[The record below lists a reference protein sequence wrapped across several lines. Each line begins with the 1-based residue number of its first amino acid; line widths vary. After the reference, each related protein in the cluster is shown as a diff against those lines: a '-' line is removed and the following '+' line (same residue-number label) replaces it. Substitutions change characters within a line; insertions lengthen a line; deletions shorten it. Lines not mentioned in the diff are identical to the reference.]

1 VTEVGNPGE
10 LERTLER
17 LPGRSVWVIGDLMV
31 DEYVAGTTERIS
43 PEAPVPVVRV
53 NRSEYRLGG
62 AANVARQLSALGAHV
77 CLGGVVGTD
86 ETGER
91 FLALCRDERLDTA
104 AVLPV
109 ATRRTTRKLRVL
121 ATNQQLLRLDW
132 EDPSPI
138 AAAIGEAILDRLEAG
153 APADVVILSDYA
165 KGVVTPQLV
174 ARLRRSAGDHV
185 RLYVDPK
192 RRNFADY
199 RGADVITPNLA
210 ELSAAVGRNLDPN
223 DTAAIVSAAREVI
236 DAAGAEAVVVTLGA
250 RGMLVVPRR
259 GDHTAIA
266 AVERA
271 VFDVTGAG
279 DTAIALL
286 ALAQAAGASLT
297 HAAQLA
303 SVAAGIA
310 VSEVGAAAVAPTSI
324 LQALHQQPYSKI
336 VSGAA
341 LASRAERWRDA
352 GSRIV
357 FTNGCFD
364 LLHAGHLALLH
375 EAARLGDV
383 LVVAVNSDESIE
395 RLKGKGRPLVPQ
407 AERCALLAALSCVD
421 AVTVF
426 DEDTPLEILR
436 KIRPDVLVKGQD
448 YRVEDVV
455 GREIVEA
462 AGGRVVL
469 APLVP
474 QRSTSALVE
483 QIRRTSRPS

>member
-1 VTEVGNPGE
+1 MSEVEDAAE

-17 LPGRSVWVIGDLMV
+17 LAGRTVWVIGDLML

-53 NRSEYRLGG
+53 SRSEYRLGG
-62 AANVARQLSALGAHV
+62 AANVARQLSTLGARV
-77 CLGGVVGTD
+77 CLGGVIGAD
-86 ETGER
+86 PAGDQ
-91 FLALCRDERLDTA
+91 FLALCADERLETA

-109 ATRRTTRKLRVL
+109 AARRTTRKLRVL
-121 ATNQQLLRLDW
+121 ATSQQLLRLDW
-132 EDPSPI
+132 EDSTPLP
-138 AAAIGEAILDRLEAG
+138 AAVSEAILAQLRSG
-153 APADVVILSDYA
+153 ARADVVILSDYA
-165 KGVVTPQLV
+165 KGVITPQLV
-174 ARLRRSAGDHV
+174 ARVRAAVGAGV

-192 RRNFADY
+192 RRDFADY
-199 RGADVITPNLA
+199 RGADVVTPNLA
-210 ELSAAVGRNLDPN
+210 ELSAAVGRGLDAH
-223 DTAAIVSAAREVI
+223 DTPAIVGAAREVI
-236 DAAGAEAVVVTLGA
+236 AAAGAEAVVVTLGA
-250 RGMLVVPRR
+250 RGMLVVPAR

-279 DTAIALL
+279 DTAIAVL
-286 ALAQAAGASLT
+286 ALAGTAGASLT
-297 HAAQLA
+297 RAAQLA
-303 SVAAGIA
+303 SVAAGVA
-310 VSEVGAAAVAPTSI
+310 VGEVGAAAVSPASI
-324 LQALHQQPYSKI
+324 LQALHQQPYSK
-336 VSGAA
+336 VLPADA
-341 LASRAERWRDA
+341 LASRAERWRAA
-352 GSRIV
+352 GTRIV

-364 LLHAGHLALLH
+364 LLHVGHLSLLH

-383 LVVAVNSDESIE
+383 LVVAVNSDASIE

-426 DEDTPLEILR
+426 DEDTPLEILQR
-436 KIRPDVLVKGQD
+436 VRPDVLVKGQD

-469 APLVP
+469 ASLVP
-474 QRSTSALVE
+474 QRSTTALVE